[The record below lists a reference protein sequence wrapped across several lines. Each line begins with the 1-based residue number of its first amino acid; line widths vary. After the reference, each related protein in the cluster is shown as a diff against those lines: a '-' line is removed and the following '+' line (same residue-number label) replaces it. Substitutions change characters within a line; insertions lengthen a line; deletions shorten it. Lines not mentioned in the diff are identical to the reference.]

1 MPCLLLI
8 LPGKYNHSSF
18 RELETGLEKLANLS
32 EVIHFRPVGTLFPQA
47 TPTGQWVQ
55 LAAEEYVCMSA
66 KSLQPCPTFCDPMD
80 CRTRLLCPWGFSRKE
95 DRSGLPCLPP
105 GDLPNPGMEPTS
117 LTSPALAARF
127 FTTSA
132 TCDALKNMYMCGEP
146 GVGSWERLFC
156 PGPLLGTNPLPNW
169 AP

>member
-95 DRSGLPCLPP
+95 YRSGLPCLPP
-105 GDLPNPGMEPTS
+105 GDLPNPGIEPTS